1 MRHGVSF
8 SVIKG
13 LFRGFVRAPVQVPTS
28 LPTITS
34 SRAKAKIAADVCGD
48 ENLCRCLCRRTSRVI
63 QAALVAHTLVCV
75 GSTAIRLPIKTLPG
89 SNYRTDIAITSV
101 SSRLP
106 RFGRIQ
112 TKSGPTTPP
121 HVGSFRGHQDSPDLN
136 SCQGGAGW
144 ILPPLAANPSLTSSQ
159 RDPSTTLSSDR
170 AEEA

>member
-1 MRHGVSF
+1 MQAIVLHCSLIFSWRAFSRHLELRHGVSF

-28 LPTITS
+28 LPTISS

-63 QAALVAHTLVCV
+63 QSALVAHTLVCV

-89 SNYRTDIAITSV
+89 SNYKTDIAITSV

-121 HVGSFRGHQDSPDLN
+121 HVGSFRGHQGSP
-136 SCQGGAGW
+136 
-144 ILPPLAANPSLTSSQ
+144 
-159 RDPSTTLSSDR
+159 
-170 AEEA
+170 

>member
-1 MRHGVSF
+1 MSCGTALAFLSSKGF
-8 SVIKG
+8 SEA
-13 LFRGFVRAPVQVPTS
+13 LCALPFR
-28 LPTITS
+28 
-34 SRAKAKIAADVCGD
+34 SRPPCPPSPPQRLQLMCGD

-63 QAALVAHTLVCV
+63 QSALVAHTLVCV

-121 HVGSFRGHQDSPDLN
+121 HVGSFRGHQGSPDLN

-170 AEEA
+170 AGAA